1 MNALK
6 LKEVELSPG
15 AMTALAVLALR
26 RRTRV
31 AEIAEE
37 LVWAEIARLGLKICG
52 EEVSKNDQLGTSKPE
67 TAGQRHARKII
78 SWTKA
83 AGDAEPV
90 LDFVAAQYRIIT
102 AADFEKSA
110 WDIVSELLEAV
121 RAEID
126 KEFERSK
133 EGQG

>member
-1 MNALK
+1 MNAVNV
-6 LKEVELSPG
+6 KEIELSPG

-26 RRTRV
+26 RRTKV

-37 LVWAEIARLGLKICG
+37 LVWAEVARLGLKIDG
-52 EEVSKNDQLGTSKPE
+52 EEVSKNGQQGTSKVE
-67 TAGQRHARKII
+67 TAEQRHARKII
-78 SWTKA
+78 GWTKA
-83 AGDAEPV
+83 AGDAESV
-90 LDFVAAQYRIIT
+90 LDYVAAQYRIIT

-110 WDIVSELLEAV
+110 WDIVSELFEAV

-126 KEFERSK
+126 KEFERRK